1 MIPIYFLSNENSTDK
16 HKKVEKVQSSVRD
29 KNLYSQTELNMRGK
43 STPHFKQ
50 FEVRKKVELFFTY

>member
-1 MIPIYFLSNENSTDK
+1 MIPIYFLFNENSTDK

-43 STPHFKQ
+43 STLHFKQ
-50 FEVRKKVELFFTY
+50 FEVRKKVELFFTN